1 MAMTKKEKREFSK
14 ILTVTITIFFFGVI
28 LFSLIFWAFTD
39 RISETILNTVAVPFG
54 SVTAF
59 YFIKSGY
66 ENGKK
71 IENSPDVPTI

>member
-1 MAMTKKEKREFSK
+1 MTKKEKREFSK

-39 RISETILNTVAVPFG
+39 RISETILSTVAVPFG

-71 IENSPDVPTI
+71 IENNPEFPTI